1 MDKKNINI
9 NKLEKFLETAK
20 GKINEGIE
28 DIGENNFNKLEGFLS
43 EIKKEKG
50 NLENISLQKDKNID
64 KEKVIDMGEINGFED
79 CEFEVVYKKD
89 LLKEMSEISNE
100 NPPFD
105 INFEGNSD
113 K

>member
-1 MDKKNINI
+1 MQKEKDGKNINM
-9 NKLEKFLETAK
+9 
-20 GKINEGIE
+20 G
-28 DIGENNFNKLEGFLS
+28 
-43 EIKKEKG
+43 
-50 NLENISLQKDKNID
+50 
-64 KEKVIDMGEINGFED
+64 KVIDMDEIKNGFEN

-105 INFEGNSD
+105 INFEGKLSD